1 MKKLLTSVCAFL
13 CVFSLASCSNPMSA
27 SVKRP
32 NNLSN
37 SFTAKMNI
45 SLDKLNA
52 EGTVTRHGDN
62 MWTAEFNSP
71 NTLSGVTLN
80 FEENIVKASYKGLDF
95 SVPKSALPVKAMLS
109 NLIEAVDTAARSEEL
124 TGTENEGLL
133 LVEGSDTYAI
143 QTYFDRLQQ
152 HTLRHNAQI
161 HTHIVR
167 HGRGR
172 ADDDKGIGLCAL
184 HGQMQLRQRTTQ
196 TDVRQHLRGF
206 ICQHHTK
213 AQHLLIACRGNL
225 GCDLHNTTQLIL
237 AHTKRWIKRPVTAVA
252 LQELR
257 QRTRGATCGCC
268 GTLMILHLF
277 TQIVICHTA

>member
-13 CVFSLASCSNPMSA
+13 CTFSLASCSNPMSA

-109 NLIEAVDTAARSEEL
+109 NLIEAVDTAANSEEL

-133 LVEGSDTYAI
+133 LIEGSLDGGDYVI
-143 QTYFDRLQQ
+143 SVDS
-152 HTLRHNAQI
+152 N
-161 HTHIVR
+161 
-167 HGRGR
+167 
-172 ADDDKGIGLCAL
+172 
-184 HGQMQLRQRTTQ
+184 
-196 TDVRQHLRGF
+196 
-206 ICQHHTK
+206 
-213 AQHLLIACRGNL
+213 GNL
-225 GCDLHNTTQLIL
+225 CRFEMPNNLLDISFSEISASAPLTTTVEFITTSCDT
-237 AHTKRWIKRPVTAVA
+237 AVTATTTTTSAITTVV
-252 LQELR
+252 E
-257 QRTRGATCGCC
+257 
-268 GTLMILHLF
+268 
-277 TQIVICHTA
+277 